1 MREIGGLKRRKEAG
15 RWLVLRKG
23 WREGG
28 GLDRRK
34 EGGR

>member
-1 MREIGGLKRRKEAG
+1 MVSREGRRERG
-15 RWLVLRKG
+15 RWSQEKEG

-34 EGGR
+34 DGGR